1 MEDEVKQIM
10 LDKLKE
16 MSEIK
21 FEDCANNEYPEI
33 CKAMNEIADTLIK
46 SEYLL
51 GQDGKTSYFY
61 TYF

>member
-16 MSEIK
+16 MAGIQLK
-21 FEDCANNEYPEI
+21 DCDYSEYPEI

-51 GQDGKTSYFY
+51 G
-61 TYF
+61 

>member
-1 MEDEVKQIM
+1 MEDELKQIL

-33 CKAMNEIADTLIK
+33 CRVMNEIAETI
-46 SEYLL
+46 
-51 GQDGKTSYFY
+51 FRMI
-61 TYF
+61 

>member
-1 MEDEVKQIM
+1 MTDELKQIL

-33 CKAMNEIADTLIK
+33 CRAMNEIAETI
-46 SEYLL
+46 
-51 GQDGKTSYFY
+51 FRMI
-61 TYF
+61 